1 MNIIIP
7 MAGMGTRMRPHTLTI
22 PKPLIELAGKPIVH
36 RLVEGITQ
44 VCNDKICEMA
54 FVIGDFGKEVEQKL
68 IDIAAQVGAKGKIYY
83 QHEAM
88 GTAHAVWCAKESLEG
103 KTVVAFADTLFYADF
118 TIDPDADSIIWVKKV
133 ENPEAYGVVTTSESG
148 IISGFEEKPKEFVSD
163 LAIIGIYYFSVGEKL
178 REELNY
184 IVDNDIRKSG
194 EYQLTTALEN
204 MRAKGLKFVHGAVDE
219 WLDCGN
225 KNITVET
232 HQRVLARTKGAA
244 TISEKATIVN
254 SVINEPCFI
263 ADNVTIQNS
272 VVGPFVS
279 VGYGSII
286 EDSIVKNSVIQKDT
300 EIRDLLLTDSMI
312 GNHTSLSGKKLDV
325 SIGDYNK
332 YELR

>member
-1 MNIIIP
+1 

-44 VCNDKICEMA
+44 VCNDKIGEMA

-204 MRAKGLKFVHGAVDE
+204 MRAKGLKFVPGAVDE

>member
-44 VCNDKICEMA
+44 VCNDKIGEMA

-204 MRAKGLKFVHGAVDE
+204 MRAKGLKFVPGAVDE